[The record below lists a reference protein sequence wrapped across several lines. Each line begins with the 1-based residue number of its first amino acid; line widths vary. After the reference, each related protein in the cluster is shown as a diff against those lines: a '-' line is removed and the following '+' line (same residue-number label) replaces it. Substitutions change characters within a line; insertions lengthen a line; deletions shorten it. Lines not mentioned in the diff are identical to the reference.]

1 MRVSREHCRVHQ
13 CSATPPALT
22 QFSLSCC
29 RMGQS
34 RLECFRAGSTA
45 RMVRSRSDAL
55 ARRTARAPD
64 ERPPCPLQ
72 VTGRRLALH
81 VSAASVSSN
90 DFKTGM
96 QIEFDGAP
104 YKVVGAQDA
113 QGAPGSH
120 LAARASA
127 STPQGRALAAA
138 AHHSSARPTHTHA
151 HKHPLSPTHRCPTE
165 FLHVK
170 PGKGA
175 AFVRSKL
182 KNFISG
188 NTVERTWR
196 AGESVELASVEK
208 KDSQFTYADGDDV
221 STQPARWMRRGFW
234 ELRRAWGGLLC
245 RPAVPSVDLVPPG
258 STTLAGGAALAAGR
272 CALQR
277 HFSLRC

>member
-1 MRVSREHCRVHQ
+1 
-13 CSATPPALT
+13 
-22 QFSLSCC
+22 
-29 RMGQS
+29 
-34 RLECFRAGSTA
+34 
-45 RMVRSRSDAL
+45 
-55 ARRTARAPD
+55 
-64 ERPPCPLQ
+64 
-72 VTGRRLALH
+72 
-81 VSAASVSSN
+81 
-90 DFKTGM
+90 
-96 QIEFDGAP
+96 
-104 YKVVGAQDA
+104 
-113 QGAPGSH
+113 
-120 LAARASA
+120 
-127 STPQGRALAAA
+127 
-138 AHHSSARPTHTHA
+138 
-151 HKHPLSPTHRCPTE
+151 
-165 FLHVK
+165 VK